1 MTYLEII
8 IHICI
13 GDWPPSAGIANY
25 TGLSGGWKLR
35 DNGGIG
41 YYMLTDGTTSFNP
54 GASVDIVGS
63 YTWIWDNS

>member
-1 MTYLEII
+1 MFDIKL
-8 IHICI
+8 
-13 GDWPPSAGIANY
+13 GINSPYDLFRDNYSQYNY